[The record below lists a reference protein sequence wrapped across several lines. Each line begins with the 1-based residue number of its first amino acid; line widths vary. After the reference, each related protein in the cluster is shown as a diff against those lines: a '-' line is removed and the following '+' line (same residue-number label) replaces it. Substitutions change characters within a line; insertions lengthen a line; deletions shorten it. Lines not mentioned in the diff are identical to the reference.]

1 MESNFSNY
9 SMHVCLSVQF
19 LPIKIENMK
28 ITFVNNV
35 DTYRF
40 GKMAMPFACNDGAT
54 FMSINC

>member
-1 MESNFSNY
+1 
-9 SMHVCLSVQF
+9 
-19 LPIKIENMK
+19 MK